1 MAVEEGKDLGVTL
14 RINPSRLF
22 PLRLLQFFLVFLA
35 LGLGLSVFSMFTV
48 RYLKVQ
54 NFVPVTQTILEQL
67 PVKHCYEEPHSLES
81 WIRPPSKLMHTMN
94 DSELLWRASLA
105 PRIKTYPFKR
115 VPKIAFMFLTKGP
128 LPMAPL
134 WERFFKGHEGLYS
147 IYVHSMPSYEPHFPP
162 SSVFY
167 QRQIP
172 SQVAEWGRMSMC
184 TAERRL
190 LANALLDISNEWFI
204 LLSEACIPLNN
215 FSIVYRYISR
225 SRYSFMGSFDEDGP
239 YGRGR
244 YNENMAPKVN
254 LSDWRKGSQW
264 FEINRMLAVRIVE
277 DTTYFPKFNEFCT
290 PACYVD
296 EHYFQTMLSI
306 ETPHLLANRTLTYVD
321 WSRGGA
327 HPATFGKNDIKKE
340 FFKKIS
346 ESKTCLYNNQP
357 TTLCYLFARKFA
369 PSALEPLL
377 ELASDVLGIS

>member
-1 MAVEEGKDLGVTL
+1 MALEEGKDSGVTF
-14 RINPSRLF
+14 RINPSRAF
-22 PLRLLQFFLVFLA
+22 PLRLLQFSLVFLA
-35 LGLGLSVFSMFTV
+35 LGLGFSVFSMYTT
-48 RYLKVQ
+48 RYFKIQ
-54 NFVPVTQTILEQL
+54 NVVPIAQTILEQT
-67 PVKHCYEEPHSLES
+67 PSKPCFEEPISLES

-94 DSELLWRASLA
+94 DSELLWRASLV
-105 PRIKTYPFKR
+105 PRIKSYPFKR

-134 WERFFKGHEGLYS
+134 WERFFKGNEGRYS
-147 IYVHSMPSYEPHFPP
+147 IYIHSMPSYDPDFPP

-167 QRQIP
+167 KRQIP

-184 TAERRL
+184 EAERRL

-215 FSIVYRYISR
+215 FSIVYRYIFR
-225 SRYSFMGSFDEDGP
+225 SRYSFMGSFDEPGP

-244 YNENMAPKVN
+244 YNGNMGPVVN
-254 LSDWRKGSQW
+254 LTDWRKGSQW
-264 FEINRMLAVRIVE
+264 FEINRVLAVKIVE
-277 DTTYFPKFNEFCT
+277 DTTYYPKFEEFCR

-306 ETPHLLANRTLTYVD
+306 ETPHLLANRSLTYVD

-327 HPATFGKNDIKKE
+327 HPATFGKGDTNKD
-340 FFKKIS
+340 FFKKIT
-346 ESKTCLYNNQP
+346 EGKTCLYNNQP
-357 TTLCYLFARKFA
+357 TTLCFLFARKFA

-377 ELASDVLGIS
+377 ELASDVLGF